1 MSANKYIAPVLI
13 FIVLIASVF
22 LVSSL
27 ALSEI
32 SGSPSI
38 NLMVI
43 PSNCQGYVGDEF
55 IFLAGI
61 GFDHPIVFSIINFYV
76 GGSLVGSDSYGGSG
90 SCTWSPSKAGSFS
103 AYASS
108 DNWVWTDGN
117 GHDSHGA
124 SISSGS
130 ITITVQGSVTVS
142 NDPNSVQQSQITV
155 DLGAV
160 NPDAVVGGSPVFYSQ
175 TWNYEASTTG
185 FPSGQSWTGCYV
197 SLSASA
203 WLGGNRDGRSY
214 VKVDLYKDGSYME
227 TENMRFDMLNIGFSV
242 KLISLGTFYFQVH
255 LHGFGF
261 DSWSDKLAVKIVSAP
276 PSAPASGAVA
286 LAQPAS
292 KPQTKVVITN
302 VETGSKVVAVTNTTV
317 PVPAGVYTV
326 SGSDDTFAVVSKDVT
341 VQSSVLSSIL
351 LSVFPTFS
359 VPLQLYLYYV
369 AVLLIVVIIATWAM
383 LRKGGK

>member
-1 MSANKYIAPVLI
+1 
-13 FIVLIASVF
+13 
-22 LVSSL
+22 
-27 ALSEI
+27 
-32 SGSPSI
+32 
-38 NLMVI
+38 
-43 PSNCQGYVGDEF
+43 
-55 IFLAGI
+55 
-61 GFDHPIVFSIINFYV
+61 
-76 GGSLVGSDSYGGSG
+76 
-90 SCTWSPSKAGSFS
+90 
-103 AYASS
+103 
-108 DNWVWTDGN
+108 
-117 GHDSHGA
+117 
-124 SISSGS
+124 
-130 ITITVQGSVTVS
+130 
-142 NDPNSVQQSQITV
+142 
-155 DLGAV
+155 
-160 NPDAVVGGSPVFYSQ
+160 
-175 TWNYEASTTG
+175 
-185 FPSGQSWTGCYV
+185 
-197 SLSASA
+197 
-203 WLGGNRDGRSY
+203 
-214 VKVDLYKDGSYME
+214 ME